1 MQKILSLLSTFLIGN
16 LSVHGNDNLER
27 SEIQESNQSKVIEN
41 SLTWNEFIFNSET
54 EKTFWN
60 ATIDWTNIEKIPNF
74 PRSSTGEKI
83 DQKRMKEFSDLASI
97 NGWRK
102 ILSNFYVEPFDLD
115 GHKWNS
121 VEHFYHAQK
130 FKKGNPEFYLKFS
143 LDSNSEISQDPVL
156 AKAAGGKTG
165 KFKGKLIRPRD
176 IIMDEDFFSSGS
188 LEKAKETFAMDA
200 VLIGTDEDEYLSGWS
215 EVEPSLIGQIA
226 AIKDPVFTN
235 RNLNIVM
242 GDDGK
247 MASYTQIVDFT
258 FDSDGQTVEI
268 TNVRS
273 SGVVKK
279 YDGKWKIAQIHWSVG
294 VQGQVIEY
302 EYE

>member
-1 MQKILSLLSTFLIGN
+1 MKKFIYLLIA
-16 LSVHGNDNLER
+16 
-27 SEIQESNQSKVIEN
+27 IPI
-41 SLTWNEFIFNSET
+41 IFACNT
-54 EKTFWN
+54 DK
-60 ATIDWTNIEKIPNF
+60 AV
-74 PRSSTGEKI
+74 
-83 DQKRMKEFSDLASI
+83 DL
-97 NGWRK
+97 
-102 ILSNFYVEPFDLD
+102 V
-115 GHKWNS
+115 
-121 VEHFYHAQK
+121 Q
-130 FKKGNPEFYLKFS
+130 
-143 LDSNSEISQDPVL
+143 
-156 AKAAGGKTG
+156 AKAEAEAFINTQ
-165 KFKGKLIRPRD
+165 F
-176 IIMDEDFFSSGS
+176 DFFSSGS

-200 VLIGTDEDEYLSGWS
+200 VLIGPDEDEYLSGWS

-226 AIKDPVFTN
+226 AIQDPVFSN

-247 MASYTQIVDFT
+247 MASYTQIVDFS

>member
-1 MQKILSLLSTFLIGN
+1 MKKFIYLLIITPI
-16 LSVHGNDNLER
+16 
-27 SEIQESNQSKVIEN
+27 
-41 SLTWNEFIFNSET
+41 IFACNT
-54 EKTFWN
+54 DK
-60 ATIDWTNIEKIPNF
+60 AV
-74 PRSSTGEKI
+74 
-83 DQKRMKEFSDLASI
+83 DL
-97 NGWRK
+97 
-102 ILSNFYVEPFDLD
+102 V
-115 GHKWNS
+115 
-121 VEHFYHAQK
+121 Q
-130 FKKGNPEFYLKFS
+130 
-143 LDSNSEISQDPVL
+143 
-156 AKAAGGKTG
+156 AKAEAEAFINTQ
-165 KFKGKLIRPRD
+165 F
-176 IIMDEDFFSSGS
+176 DFFSSGS

-200 VLIGTDEDEYLSGWS
+200 VLIGTDEDEYFSGWS

-294 VQGQVIEY
+294 VQGQVCLLY
-302 EYE
+302 TSPSPRDS

>member
-1 MQKILSLLSTFLIGN
+1 MYNKKYYIYTKQFNMKKMKRFIYVFITLLVFSSCN
-16 LSVHGNDNLER
+16 
-27 SEIQESNQSKVIEN
+27 ESPV
-41 SLTWNEFIFNSET
+41 
-54 EKTFWN
+54 
-60 ATIDWTNIEKIPNF
+60 
-74 PRSSTGEKI
+74 
-83 DQKRMKEFSDLASI
+83 
-97 NGWRK
+97 
-102 ILSNFYVEPFDLD
+102 DLD
-115 GHKWNS
+115 K
-121 VEHFYHAQK
+121 AK
-130 FKKGNPEFYLKFS
+130 
-143 LDSNSEISQDPVL
+143 SEAEAFIESQ
-156 AKAAGGKTG
+156 
-165 KFKGKLIRPRD
+165 F
-176 IIMDEDFFSSGS
+176 DFFSSGNI
-188 LEKAKETFAMDA
+188 EDAKKVFDLDA

-215 EVEPSLIGQIA
+215 EVGPSIVGQIA
-226 AIKDPVFTN
+226 VIKEPVFKS

-302 EYE
+302 

>member
-1 MQKILSLLSTFLIGN
+1 MKKFIYLLIITPI
-16 LSVHGNDNLER
+16 
-27 SEIQESNQSKVIEN
+27 
-41 SLTWNEFIFNSET
+41 IFACNT
-54 EKTFWN
+54 DK
-60 ATIDWTNIEKIPNF
+60 AV
-74 PRSSTGEKI
+74 
-83 DQKRMKEFSDLASI
+83 DL
-97 NGWRK
+97 
-102 ILSNFYVEPFDLD
+102 V
-115 GHKWNS
+115 
-121 VEHFYHAQK
+121 Q
-130 FKKGNPEFYLKFS
+130 
-143 LDSNSEISQDPVL
+143 
-156 AKAAGGKTG
+156 AKAEAEAFINTQ
-165 KFKGKLIRPRD
+165 F
-176 IIMDEDFFSSGS
+176 DFFSSGS

-294 VQGQVIEY
+294 VEGQVIEY